1 VVSQLSALSLAKY
14 AWATK
19 PRVDTFISCEE
30 LAEAIERM
38 SITIPKYV
46 AAMRDFKDTFSIELL
61 TPNLE
66 LIVCMAGP
74 EEAPLG

>member
-1 VVSQLSALSLAKY
+1 
-14 AWATK
+14 
-19 PRVDTFISCEE
+19 
-30 LAEAIERM
+30 M